1 MEILLFLI
9 SDKKKRT
16 LKSRGLFDTF
26 EDIAHAISAFDLA
39 WGERLLKCQQQ
50 VWTLDEIDLNLDM
63 SVSYNGEVKNRIKHN
78 FMQIST

>member
-39 WGERLLKCQQQ
+39 WGERLLKC
-50 VWTLDEIDLNLDM
+50 
-63 SVSYNGEVKNRIKHN
+63 
-78 FMQIST
+78 